1 MITNVYK
8 FTFVINIYRL
18 QVYYVNIN
26 YRNDTARTLRG
37 RRSSCLR
44 GGCMRSGVNAGH
56 GRVATKEPGAH
67 GRSERNGVCTRPA
80 PVESAGRGRVAT
92 KEPGAH
98 GRNERK
104 GKQLRSRPRRGRAGA
119 LFFLVINQKELLSMI
134 TTLFV

>member
-67 GRSERNGVCTRPA
+67 GR
-80 PVESAGRGRVAT
+80 
-92 KEPGAH
+92 
-98 GRNERK
+98 NERK